1 MKSTAIILLALS
13 ASVSAFSVLP
23 TAIRVK
29 SLQSKASISI
39 TTPFYTTDS
48 SSSSKLYASVAIDSA
63 EQPTSGGSATVS
75 SEIFNLVKGIVGAGV
90 LSLPAGEL

>member
-1 MKSTAIILLALS
+1 MVMKSTAIILLALLAS
-13 ASVSAFSVLP
+13 ASAFSVLP
-23 TAIRVK
+23 TAILVK

-39 TTPFYTTDS
+39 TTPFYTTD
-48 SSSSKLYASVAIDSA
+48 SSSKLYASVAIDSA

>member
-1 MKSTAIILLALS
+1 MLFDLS

-48 SSSSKLYASVAIDSA
+48 SSGKLYASVAIDSA